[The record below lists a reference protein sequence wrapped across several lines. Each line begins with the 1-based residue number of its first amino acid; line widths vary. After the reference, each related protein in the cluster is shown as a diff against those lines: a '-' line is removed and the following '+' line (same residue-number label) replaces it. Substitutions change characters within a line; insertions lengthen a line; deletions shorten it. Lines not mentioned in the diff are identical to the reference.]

1 MTEDDRAA
9 RFFRDMVANTEKM
22 VKARQLF
29 EQTKDEDVTIG
40 TTPKQL
46 VMRRDKVELFHYE
59 PMAEPIAKTPVL
71 LAYGLIGRYTMADLQ
86 PDRSL
91 VRSLLSKGLDLW
103 LIDWGQPGRTERWL
117 TIDDYVDDYIDAA
130 VDRIAQETGHDRIT
144 LLGICEGGVFT
155 TCYAALHPEKVK
167 NLVITITPIDFHADV
182 KDKAAHHG
190 FLNIWTRSL
199 DPEDIDNLVDTYG
212 VVPGEFMSSVF
223 SMMTPMRS
231 LTKYNVDLIDVVD
244 DEAKFMNFLRMEKW
258 LADRPHHPGEAAKQ
272 WLKDLYQENRLL
284 DGSFELSGR
293 RVDLKSITAPVLNVF
308 ALDDHIIPPDCSRA
322 LGAKIGSQDYTEIP
336 LPGGHVDWIGTSLGG
351 LIGMV
356 LAALPGSPIRRIV
369 INDIGPHLP
378 WAGLLRLGANLNDA
392 PKSFETI
399 DQAEGYYRLVLA
411 PFGQLEDEH
420 WRHLTTHSVAW
431 SAEERCFRPLCDP
444 NIAHAFRNPWH
455 YSVDLWRYWDAIDV
469 PILVVRGQQSDLLPE
484 AVLKDMVR
492 RNRNVSAHT
501 VQNCGHAP
509 ALILDD
515 QIEVVTKFLNGG
527 DIRTR

>member
-1 MTEDDRAA
+1 MSNQEKQAS
-9 RFFRDMVANTEKM
+9 RFARDMAANAEKMFKATQLIANT
-22 VKARQLF
+22 R
-29 EQTKDEDVTIG
+29 DEDVNIG
-40 TTPKQL
+40 TTPKHL

-59 PMAEPIAKTPVL
+59 PMAEATARTPVL

-130 VDRIAQETGHDRIT
+130 VDRICQETGHDQVT

-167 NLVITITPIDFHADV
+167 NLVLTITPIDFHADT
-182 KDKAAHHG
+182 KGTAAHHG

-199 DPEDIDNLVDTYG
+199 DPEDIDKLVDTYG
-212 VVPGEFMSSVF
+212 VLPGEFMSSVF

-272 WLKDLYQENRLL
+272 WLKELYKENRLV

-293 RVDLKSITAPVLNVF
+293 RIDLGAITAPVLNVF

-322 LGAKIGSQDYTEIP
+322 LGAKLGGKDYTEIP
-336 LPGGHVDWIGTSLGG
+336 LPGGHVGLFVSSKSQGKLSQGIADWL
-351 LIGMV
+351 V
-356 LAALPGSPIRRIV
+356 AR
-369 INDIGPHLP
+369 D
-378 WAGLLRLGANLNDA
+378 AN
-392 PKSFETI
+392 P
-399 DQAEGYYRLVLA
+399 
-411 PFGQLEDEH
+411 
-420 WRHLTTHSVAW
+420 
-431 SAEERCFRPLCDP
+431 
-444 NIAHAFRNPWH
+444 
-455 YSVDLWRYWDAIDV
+455 
-469 PILVVRGQQSDLLPE
+469 
-484 AVLKDMVR
+484 
-492 RNRNVSAHT
+492 VSKT
-501 VQNCGHAP
+501 
-509 ALILDD
+509 
-515 QIEVVTKFLNGG
+515 
-527 DIRTR
+527 

>member
-1 MTEDDRAA
+1 MSEQENQAS
-9 RFFRDMVANTEKM
+9 RFARDMAANAEKMFKATQLIANT
-22 VKARQLF
+22 R
-29 EQTKDEDVTIG
+29 DEDVNIG
-40 TTPKQL
+40 TTPKRL

-59 PMAEPIAKTPVL
+59 PMADATAKTPVL

-130 VDRIAQETGHDRIT
+130 VDRISQETGHDKIT

-199 DPEDIDNLVDTYG
+199 DPEDIDKLVDTYG
-212 VVPGEFMSSVF
+212 VLPGEFMSSVF

-272 WLKDLYQENRLL
+272 WLKDLYQENRLV

-293 RVDLKSITAPVLNVF
+293 RVDLKSVTAPVLNVF

-322 LGAKIGSQDYTEIP
+322 LGAKIGSRDYTEIP
-336 LPGGHVDWIGTSLGG
+336 LPGGHVGLFVSSKSQGKLSQSIADWL
-351 LIGMV
+351 V
-356 LAALPGSPIRRIV
+356 AR
-369 INDIGPHLP
+369 D
-378 WAGLLRLGANLNDA
+378 AN
-392 PKSFETI
+392 P
-399 DQAEGYYRLVLA
+399 
-411 PFGQLEDEH
+411 
-420 WRHLTTHSVAW
+420 
-431 SAEERCFRPLCDP
+431 
-444 NIAHAFRNPWH
+444 
-455 YSVDLWRYWDAIDV
+455 
-469 PILVVRGQQSDLLPE
+469 
-484 AVLKDMVR
+484 
-492 RNRNVSAHT
+492 VSE
-501 VQNCGHAP
+501 
-509 ALILDD
+509 I
-515 QIEVVTKFLNGG
+515 
-527 DIRTR
+527 